1 MKIRQKIHKNRIIKI
16 LYKCYFYFTLGKA
29 QFAKLTDILPEISA
43 IIIIATWVFGID
55 LTQYKAILGI
65 SFIALVVLLTILGWF
80 FKNSG
85 LWEVEIEV
93 INAKNHIEF
102 EIYKA
107 AKRINKK
114 FNNIKLK

>member
-1 MKIRQKIHKNRIIKI
+1 MKIRQKVWKNPLIN
-16 LYKCYFYFTLGKA
+16 LVYKGYFYFTLGKG
-29 QFAKLTDILPEISA
+29 QFAKVTDIFPEISA
-43 IIIIATWVFGID
+43 VVIFATLVFGVD
-55 LTQYKAILGI
+55 LTQYKAFIGI
-65 SFIALVVLLTILGWF
+65 AFIVLLVGLTMLGWF

-93 INAKNHIEF
+93 ANAKNHIEF

-114 FNNIKLK
+114 FKNIKIK